1 MKISSVILADD
12 NAEDLGD
19 FFVLLKEKTE
29 TALNDFVAS
38 SDSIELNTKV
48 LLSEDI
54 EEKSISEN
62 MAKVNRNNFF
72 CFCFVHGDYDKMLN
86 YGETFI
92 STSVNYYIFSN
103 AFVYTFSC
111 CNGADLADVFILN
124 NVKTFIGYK
133 EKAYCPEGYDN
144 ITSDIALV
152 GLNSF
157 LDGKSAKESYEEMK
171 KAYDKPVQNNE
182 IEAFARSFYRKNRD
196 ALVIKGN
203 GDLRIDD
210 MDIVI

>member
-1 MKISSVILADD
+1 MKINSVILADD
-12 NAEDLGD
+12 NAEDMGN

-29 TALNDFVAS
+29 TALNDFVTR
-38 SDSIELNTKV
+38 SDSVELNTEV

-54 EEKSISEN
+54 QEKSISEN
-62 MAKVNRNNFF
+62 MAKVNNNNFF

-86 YGETFI
+86 NGETFI
-92 STSVNYYIFSN
+92 STSVNYYILSN
-103 AFVYTFSC
+103 AFVYAFSC
-111 CNGADLADVFILN
+111 CNGADLADAFISN
-124 NVKTFIGYK
+124 NVNTFIGYK
-133 EKAYCPEGYDN
+133 EKAYCPVDCDYV
-144 ITSDIALV
+144 TSDIALV

-157 LDGKSAKESYEEMK
+157 LNGKSAKESYEEMK

-203 GDLRIDD
+203 GDLRIND
-210 MDIVI
+210 MNIVF